1 LGSGTAPK
9 FEEIV
14 DKIYAAVDERILW
27 NDVARDIAHAA
38 GAVSCSLQ
46 VRSGGKAKIV
56 GASGY
61 KQFDPKIYEQEYARQ
76 DVRAQ
81 VLMGLPAD
89 EVHLLHH
96 YMPQDRFVQ
105 SHYYNEF
112 FRKITEGYWSAATWI
127 TLDRGAGL
135 GLGIGIHRS
144 RRADPEDGAQVE
156 ILSSL
161 SPHLRRAGRLHMKL
175 NDVKTRVSQ
184 LSDALDHIRHP
195 AILATAEGRL
205 VIANEAASRLFD
217 PARILGID
225 SSGKIV
231 TCSPK
236 ATRELWEALEAASR
250 PAHQAG
256 PQQARDI
263 IVNGS
268 DQTPLLS
275 LSVLPLHR
283 REPAVRA
290 TVGDGSI
297 MILGREF
304 VPTTVSV
311 ETLRSAFGLSGAE
324 ARLLSLLATG
334 ATLRQAA
341 EIVGVSYSTV
351 MSQIKSCFQKT
362 STHRQ
367 AELVGLAVRLGSGSV

>member
-1 LGSGTAPK
+1 MGSGTAPR
-9 FEEIV
+9 FEDIV

-27 NDVARDIAHAA
+27 NDVANDIARAA

-46 VRSGGKAKIV
+46 VRAGGKAKIV
-56 GASGY
+56 GAAGY
-61 KQFDPKIYEQEYARQ
+61 REFDPKLYEQEYARQ

-96 YMPQDRFVQ
+96 YMPQTRFIQ
-105 SHYYNEF
+105 SNYYNEF
-112 FRKITEGYWSAATWI
+112 FRRITEGYWSAATWI

-135 GLGIGIHRS
+135 GLGVGIHRS
-144 RRADPEDGAQVE
+144 RRADPEDTAQVE

-161 SPHLRRAGRLHMKL
+161 SPHLRRAGRLHIRL
-175 NDVKTRVSQ
+175 NDIKTRVGQ
-184 LSDALDHIRHP
+184 LSNALDHFRQP
-195 AILATAEGRL
+195 AILASAEGRL

-217 PARILGID
+217 QTRLLGID

-231 TCSPK
+231 TSSAK

-250 PAHQAG
+250 PAAQAG
-256 PQQARDI
+256 AQQASDI
-263 IVNGS
+263 IVYGG

-275 LSVLPLHR
+275 LTVLPLHR
-283 REPAVRA
+283 REPALRI
-290 TVGDGSI
+290 GPDDGSI

-304 VPTTVSV
+304 VPSSVSV
-311 ETLRSAFGLSGAE
+311 ETLRSAFALSAAE
-324 ARLLSLLATG
+324 ARLLSLLVTG

-341 EIVGVSYSTV
+341 EIVRVSYSTV
-351 MSQIKSCFQKT
+351 QSQLKSCFQKT
-362 STHRQ
+362 GTHRQ
-367 AELVGLAVRLGSGSV
+367 AELVALAVRLGTNAA

>member
-1 LGSGTAPK
+1 MGSGTVPK
-9 FEEIV
+9 FEDIV

-27 NDVARDIAHAA
+27 NDVASDIAHAA

-56 GASGY
+56 GAAGY
-61 KQFDPKIYEQEYARQ
+61 KEFDPKLYEQEYARQ

-96 YMPQDRFVQ
+96 YMPQDRFVR
-105 SHYYNEF
+105 STYYNEF
-112 FRKITEGYWSAATWI
+112 FRRITDGYWSAATWI

-144 RRADPEDGAQVE
+144 RRADPEDDAQVE

-161 SPHLRRAGRLHMKL
+161 SPHLRRAGRLHVKL
-175 NDVKTRVSQ
+175 NDIKTRVGQ
-184 LSDALDHIRHP
+184 LSDALDHFRQP
-195 AILATAEGRL
+195 AILATAEGHL

-217 PARILGID
+217 PTRILAID
-225 SSGKIV
+225 PTGKIV

-236 ATRELWEALEAASR
+236 ATRELWDALEAASR
-250 PAHQAG
+250 PAQQAG
-256 PQQARDI
+256 ARQARDI
-263 IVNGS
+263 IVNGGG
-268 DQTPLLS
+268 QTPLLA

-283 REPAVRA
+283 RDTNARGGIEGGA
-290 TVGDGSI
+290 I

-304 VPTTVSV
+304 VPATVPV
-311 ETLRSAFGLSGAE
+311 DTLRSAFGLSAAE

-341 EIVGVSYSTV
+341 EMIGVSYSTV

-362 STHRQ
+362 GTHRQ
-367 AELVGLAVRLGSGSV
+367 AELVALAVRLGPGHV